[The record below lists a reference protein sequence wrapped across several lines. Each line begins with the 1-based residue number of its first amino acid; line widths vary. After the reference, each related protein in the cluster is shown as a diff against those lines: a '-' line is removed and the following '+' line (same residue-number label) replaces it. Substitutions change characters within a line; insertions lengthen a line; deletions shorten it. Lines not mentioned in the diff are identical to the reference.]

1 MMQFMKEISEARMI
15 RNSGDL
21 KQTTYADTCENLY
34 LTVLTLEFLSR
45 FKSTKGLAINYA
57 KQTAA
62 YTNYNEFRI
71 SGTDLY
77 NMIYLVDSSAENIE
91 EKFGKDAASLRK
103 QIHLPT
109 MGLNRW
115 LLSIDG
121 SGSREAAFLIRL
133 EQALKVY
140 NSDYKELRRYLDSKT
155 LSNADIARIKTKI
168 LYYFRSKMR
177 MSDLLPSLESQ
188 LNQPL
193 D

>member
-1 MMQFMKEISEARMI
+1 MMQFMKELSEARMI
-15 RNSGDL
+15 RSSGDL
-21 KQTTYADTCENLY
+21 KNTTYADTCENLY
-34 LTVLTLEFLSR
+34 LTVLTLEFLNR
-45 FKSTKGLAINYA
+45 FKKTRSIAVNYA

-62 YTNYNEFRI
+62 YSNYTEFRL

-77 NMIYLVDSSAENIE
+77 NIIYLVDSSPENIE
-91 EKFGKDAASLRK
+91 EKFGKDAAALRK

-121 SGSREAAFLIRL
+121 SSSRESNFLIRL

-140 NSDYKELRRYLDSKT
+140 NSDYKEIRRYLDSKT
-155 LSNADIARIKTKI
+155 IANADIARIKTKI
-168 LYYFRSKMR
+168 LYYFRLKMK
-177 MSDLLPSLESQ
+177 MSDLLPTLESV